1 MNRFATFLAQPPCQL
16 EADQGAHAVPE
27 ERGRDIEE
35 RADLLG
41 QLVDQRLDP
50 RERNLSET
58 IAAPR
63 QVDAANLDAV
73 EDIGLPGSKN
83 RRTGPCVRKTEQPYL
98 RRLGLNPIGDVD
110 PRLVSGEVAHE
121 QVRSTRI
128 SRLLR
133 LRE

>member
-1 MNRFATFLAQPPCQL
+1 MNRFAAFLAQPPCQL

-27 ERGRDIEE
+27 ERGRYIEV
-35 RADLLG
+35 RADVVG
-41 QLVDQRLDP
+41 QHADQGPDP
-50 RERNLSET
+50 RERRLSET

-63 QVDAANLDAV
+63 QVDAANLDAI

-83 RRTGPCVRKTEQPYL
+83 RRTGPRVRKTEQPYL

-110 PRLVSGEVAHE
+110 PLVSGEVAHE

-128 SRLLR
+128 SR
-133 LRE
+133 